1 MTGIDQMFGAS
12 QIYYYLHFFVKTLI
26 LLFIKDAL
34 NRSKVTVNTFILLQ
48 KVLNKCCSFELS
60 RICES

>member
-12 QIYYYLHFFVKTLI
+12 QIYYYLIFFVKTLI